1 MYKNMFKRAWLSIKR
16 KPSRSIILG
25 LLFFAMS
32 NLILSGIIIKSAVN
46 TSTEYAKSSI
56 ESTVTLQPDMSKL
69 RESMGTPPSETSSE
83 SSDSSESSRPKF
95 TRPSVEKT
103 TADDISKSDYVKDY
117 TYSISSS
124 ADASDL
130 TAVETSSKSG
140 GFSPMTGG
148 GPGMPSSFGSS
159 QNSGDFSI
167 YGVNSY
173 AFISQVQDK
182 TMSIKDGEYF
192 DEDDTNAAI
201 ISVDLAEENNLSV
214 GDTNTFTKVNT
225 DATVDIKIIG
235 IYDVSSNNFNT
246 NTIYMNVDTAA
257 KFLSDEN
264 YNDGAYTVENVRY
277 TLTSGEV
284 ADAFIKEVETNHP
297 ELAEKNISAT
307 VDTSTYD
314 QMVGPIESVGG
325 FATTILIIVVIAS
338 VIIITLIV
346 TINVKD
352 RRYEM
357 GVLLSLGAKRITIL
371 GQIFCELILVATVAF
386 ALSTVTSTFL
396 AKAMGQG
403 ILDSQIASAQTEQAN
418 NFGRPTTGPG
428 GNFPSKS
435 SSKGGMPGGFDP
447 SNFGGNRPGSQ
458 TEVEVIDEIDISAQP
473 QDFFLLFLCGYLI
486 IIVALLI
493 PSINIIRYQPKQ
505 ILQGKE

>member
-56 ESTVTLQPDMSKL
+56 ESTVTLQADMSKL
-69 RESMGTPPSETSSE
+69 RESMGSNMPSPDSD
-83 SSDSSESSRPKF
+83 SSDSSSRPKF
-95 TRPSVEKT
+95 TRPSVKKS
-103 TADDISKSDYVKDY
+103 TADDVSESEYVKDY

-124 ADASDL
+124 ANANDL
-130 TAVETSSKSG
+130 TAVETSSSKSG
-140 GFSPMTGG
+140 GFGPMMGGG
-148 GPGMPSSFGSS
+148 GPGGFGFD
-159 QNSGDFSI
+159 QNSGDFPI

-192 DEDDTNAAI
+192 DEDDTDSAI
-201 ISVDLAEENNLSV
+201 ISVDLAETNNLSV
-214 GDTNTFTKVNT
+214 GDTITLINT
-225 DATVDIKIIG
+225 DTDAENTVKIIG
-235 IYDVSSNNFNT
+235 TYDVSSNNFNA

-257 KFLSDEN
+257 KFLSDED
-264 YNDGAYTVENVRY
+264 YNDGAYSVENVRY

-284 ADAFIKEVETNHP
+284 ADAFISEVETKHP
-297 ELAEKNISAT
+297 ELAEDNISAT

-371 GQIFCELILVATVAF
+371 GQIFCELILVSTIAF

-403 ILDSQIASAQTEQAN
+403 ILDSQIASAQTEKAN

-428 GNFPSKS
+428 GNFPSRSS
-435 SSKGGMPGGFDP
+435 SSKGDMPSGDFNPGNSGG
-447 SNFGGNRPGSQ
+447 GRPGSQ
-458 TEVEVIDEIDISAQP
+458 SNVEVIDEIDISAQP
-473 QDFFLLFLCGYLI
+473 IDFLLLFVCGYLI

-493 PSINIIRYQPKQ
+493 PSVNIIRYQPKQ